1 MPKTQDYGN
10 QKMSRRLSLIAIL
23 LTLTF
28 IALAGCG
35 QDKNAETVEIKS
47 DTSAIEN
54 GTNADRSGSAQNE
67 KVAKE
72 GQNAENNGSDVK
84 KSSPSAPATSSDAS
98 QDASSSP
105 ESVNPSHNPFEVAGI
120 QDPNAFLNT
129 FKALQKAVADN
140 DKEKVANYIF
150 YPLRVNDSEKEL
162 TISNKKEFIA
172 KYDQMFTDAIR
183 EALVN
188 QKTDDLFVNYQGV
201 MVGSGELWLRRDTD
215 NPKLFG
221 VFSVNL
227 ETVAN

>member
-1 MPKTQDYGN
+1 MPKTQEYGN
-10 QKMSRRLSLIAIL
+10 QKMSRRLFFTAIL

-28 IALAGCG
+28 VALAGCG
-35 QDKNAETVEIKS
+35 QDKNAETVETGS
-47 DTSAIEN
+47 STSAIEN
-54 GTNADRSGSAQNE
+54 GTDTNRSDSAENE
-67 KVAKE
+67 KAAKE
-72 GQNAENNGSDVK
+72 SQSAENNGTDTK

-98 QDASSSP
+98 SSP
-105 ESVNPSHNPFEVAGI
+105 KPANPSHNPFEVAGI

-140 DKEKVANYIF
+140 EKEKVANYIF
-150 YPLRVNDSEKEL
+150 YPLRVNDSEKAL
-162 TISNKKEFIA
+162 TIPNKKEFIA
-172 KYDQMFTDAIR
+172 NYDQIFTDAIR

-201 MVGSGELWLRRDTD
+201 MVGSGELWLRRATD